1 MRLLRSDAD
10 LADIAL
16 PLRQELADCLT
27 RWSESGV
34 PYEPGDVLIV
44 LVEAGDSVDAVAKYV
59 SGTAESGSDADEDV
73 DNDFAPP
80 AEWTTDRGCAY
91 EMFICLN
98 DDGAGFSIFIPKAA
112 GIDPLLLEL
121 CAAYVTQQQALT

>member
-10 LADIAL
+10 LTGIAF
-16 PLRQELADCLT
+16 PLRRDIDDCLI

-34 PYEPGDVLIV
+34 PYDPTDTLIV
-44 LVEAGDSVDAVAKYV
+44 LVEIGDSVDAVAKYV
-59 SGTAESGSDADEDV
+59 SGIADDSGDADDG
-73 DNDFAPP
+73 DFAPP

-98 DDGAGFSIFIPKAA
+98 DDGAGFSIFIPKID

-121 CAAYVTQQQALT
+121 CTAYVTQQPALT

>member
-10 LADIAL
+10 LTGIAF
-16 PLRQELADCLT
+16 PLRQEIDNCLT
-27 RWSESGV
+27 RWLESGV
-34 PYEPGDVLIV
+34 PFDPTDTLIV
-44 LVEAGDSVDAVAKYV
+44 LAEVGDSVDAVAKYV
-59 SGTAESGSDADEDV
+59 SGMADGDED
-73 DNDFAPP
+73 DFAPP

-98 DDGAGFSIFIPKAA
+98 DDGAGFSIFIPKID

-121 CAAYVTQQQALT
+121 CAAYVTQQPALT